1 MVWSSQGASALNL
14 RQGVKVMEKFS
25 IEGFAKGCKQA
36 MAGKDERRQAA
47 KQYLAQTMKENDV
60 MEIVKVLDAAIP
72 KGADLGEMVVHTSP
86 ELTMLYGRVPPRFQ
100 SGIHNHTVFAC
111 IGQLIGAE
119 VNTIYTKTS
128 DGKGLIIDSTQ
139 TVNAGEV
146 ISLPED
152 AIHHIENPYK
162 KTGSA
167 LHIYGGD
174 FNAVM
179 EERSLWDF
187 EDHQEKPFSFPELVG
202 ESIKGMKLNNNQT
215 GLDEIV
221 KAIPSSKALIDA

>member
-1 MVWSSQGASALNL
+1 MAN
-14 RQGVKVMEKFS
+14 FS
-25 IEGFAKGCKQA
+25 IDAFATGCKQA
-36 MAGKDERRQAA
+36 MANAENKQQAA
-47 KQYLAQTMKENDV
+47 KQFLEQTMKENNLTD
-60 MEIVKVLDAAIP
+60 IVDILDASIP
-72 KGADLGEMVVHTSP
+72 KDADIGEMIVHTSP

-119 VNTIYTKTS
+119 INTIYARS
-128 DGKGLIIDSTQ
+128 DDGKSLTITGTK

-146 ISLPED
+146 ISMPED
-152 AIHHIENPYK
+152 AIHHIENPNEE
-162 KTGSA
+162 TGRA

-179 EERSLWDF
+179 DERSLWSF
-187 EDHQEKPFSFPELVG
+187 EDYQEKSFSFPALIG
-202 ESIKGMKLNNNQT
+202 ESIKGMKLNQNQK

-221 KAIPSSKALIDA
+221 KAIPSTKALL